1 MLTHDPDAEDAPLDA
16 IRQAVLTLADRQTAT
31 LQAVAAQGV
40 RLDAL
45 AAAVRGVE
53 HQVATSNGLLA
64 EVAAAL
70 DTKSE
75 STGDMR
81 ALADAVLQMAGD
93 VRELREGTGAI
104 ADAVS
109 LLAERLDPSAD

>member
-1 MLTHDPDAEDAPLDA
+1 MLTHDPDADEAPLEA
-16 IRQAVLTLADRQTAT
+16 IRQAVLTLSDRQTAT

-64 EVAAAL
+64 EMVAAL
-70 DTKSE
+70 DAKGE
-75 STGDMR
+75 SSGDMR

-93 VRELREGTGAI
+93 VRELREGTETI

-109 LLAERLDPSAD
+109 LLAERLDPAAT